1 MLSLASVLLFG
12 YLLVLAGASAPRGAW
27 DVFNY
32 APHSRTVRPTTI
44 YKTGGSVSN
53 AWDLLSGTDSA
64 TLSGNGSYISLDFGK
79 EVS

>member
-1 MLSLASVLLFG
+1 MLSLASELLFG

-32 APHSRTVRPTTI
+32 APHSRTVRPTAV
-44 YKTGGSVSN
+44 YKTGGSLSN
-53 AWDLLSGTDSA
+53 AWNLLSETDGA
-64 TLSGNGSYISLDFGK
+64 TLGENGSYISLDFGK